1 MNIIAAES
9 DRLANMATNILLL
22 SKLENQKIVT
32 DRTRFYLDEQL
43 RHAILTL
50 EKQWSSRNIELDIDL
65 DEVMYEFNE
74 DMLLQVWLNL
84 FGNAFQVHAGRR
96 NGILHP
102 ATGEKRGGRQN
113 PGYRMR
119 HERCGNHTYFRE
131 VLSGGHLPQFRR
143 ERDRTDNR
151 RTDFGSLRRNDTG
164 RKQSRSGQYLYG
176 APAHDRVATLRQ
188 SKEKEQI
195 G

>member
-43 RHAILTL
+43 RHAIPTL
-50 EKQWSSRNIELDIDL
+50 EKQWSSRNIELDIDP

-102 ATGEKRGGRQN
+102 CDRRKRGGR
-113 PGYRMR
+113 RIR
-119 HERCGNHTYFRE
+119 
-131 VLSGGHLPQFRR
+131 
-143 ERDRTDNR
+143 
-151 RTDFGSLRRNDTG
+151 DTG
-164 RKQSRSGQYLYG
+164 CGMSDAVITRIF
-176 APAHDRVATLRQ
+176 
-188 SKEKEQI
+188 EKFYQGDTSHSSAGNGI
-195 G
+195 GLTIVGRILVLCGGTIQVESSPGRGSTFTVRLPMTA